1 MDPNIWGPV
10 AWNYLHFLS
19 ISYPDKPTKIDIDN
33 NKKFLR
39 IFADILPCIK
49 CREHF
54 KSYIQ
59 SKDLDIE
66 LDSKQKYMKLVW
78 NLHNNVNEF
87 LAKDKIEFSVFLR
100 LYQDIIDSG
109 KFNPIDIKKE
119 NTMLRRILYLV
130 LIITFCI
137 ILYQIIY

>member
-19 ISYPDKPTKIDIDN
+19 ISYPDKPTRADIDN
-33 NKKFLR
+33 NKKFLT
-39 IFADILPCIK
+39 IFSEILPCIK

-54 KSYIQ
+54 KSNIQ
-59 SKDLDIE
+59 SVDLDVE

-78 NLHNNVNEF
+78 NLHNKVNESLDKKKIKFIDF
-87 LAKDKIEFSVFLR
+87 LN
-100 LYQDIIDSG
+100 LYQGIIDLG

-130 LIITFCI
+130 LLITFLM
-137 ILYQIIY
+137 ILYHIIY